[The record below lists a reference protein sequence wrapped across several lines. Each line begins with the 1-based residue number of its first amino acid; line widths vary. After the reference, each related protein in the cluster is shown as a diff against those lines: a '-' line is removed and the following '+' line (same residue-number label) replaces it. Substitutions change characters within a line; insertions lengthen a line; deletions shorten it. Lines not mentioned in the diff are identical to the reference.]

1 MNDMV
6 KIADD
11 LANKG
16 EKLNQLYQ
24 EFINEIVK
32 RIKL

>member
-1 MNDMV
+1 MTDIV

-11 LANKG
+11 LVNKG

-24 EFINEIVK
+24 EFISEIVK